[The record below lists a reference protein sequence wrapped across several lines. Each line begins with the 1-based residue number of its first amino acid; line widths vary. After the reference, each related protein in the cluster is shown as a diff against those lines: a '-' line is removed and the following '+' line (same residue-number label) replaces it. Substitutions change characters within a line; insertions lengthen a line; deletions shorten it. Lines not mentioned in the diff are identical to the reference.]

1 VQRAAVAVQRDQ
13 QIEQLALATH
23 EELDLNRRA
32 SCEHN
37 AEHGRRP
44 RDTRRTRSPH
54 QARPGGHRAA
64 RRRHDPGRARRPG
77 LPRAGVFYDL
87 IASYPPDNAH
97 FLKDI
102 GSWQFALGAAALYAA
117 RRPAWRVP
125 MLGILAIQ
133 YTLHTISHLID
144 LDVADPAWQGTFA
157 LVTQGIGAVVLVA
170 LFLRE
175 RAR

>member
-1 VQRAAVAVQRDQ
+1 MAAVPAAPAHRSRTDLADVALLVVGTTQVA
-13 QIEQLALATH
+13 LGALAF
-23 EELDLNRRA
+23 LA
-32 SCEHN
+32 
-37 AEHGRRP
+37 
-44 RDTRRTRSPH
+44 
-54 QARPGGHRAA
+54 PGT
-64 RRRHDPGRARRPG
+64 
-77 LPRAGVFYDL
+77 FYDL

-97 FLKDI
+97 FLKDV
-102 GSWQFALGAAALYAA
+102 GSWQVALGAAALYAA

-144 LDVADPAWQGTFA
+144 VDVPDPAWQGTFA
-157 LVTQGIGAVVLVA
+157 LVTQAFGAVVLVA

>member
-1 VQRAAVAVQRDQ
+1 MAAVPATPATSARRAKPDLVDTALLVVGTTQVV
-13 QIEQLALATH
+13 LGALAF
-23 EELDLNRRA
+23 LA
-32 SCEHN
+32 
-37 AEHGRRP
+37 P
-44 RDTRRTRSPH
+44 
-54 QARPGGHRAA
+54 
-64 RRRHDPGRARRPG
+64 
-77 LPRAGVFYDL
+77 GVFYDL

-97 FLKDI
+97 FLKDV
-102 GSWQFALGAAALYAA
+102 GSWQVALGAAALYAA

>member
-1 VQRAAVAVQRDQ
+1 MAAVPATPAAPAQRTKPDLVDTALLVVGTTQ
-13 QIEQLALATH
+13 VVLGALAF
-23 EELDLNRRA
+23 LA
-32 SCEHN
+32 
-37 AEHGRRP
+37 P
-44 RDTRRTRSPH
+44 
-54 QARPGGHRAA
+54 
-64 RRRHDPGRARRPG
+64 
-77 LPRAGVFYDL
+77 GVFYDL